1 MSRAMNLDLAEADV
15 MASCKSAGVAV
26 SAIET
31 LPTGG
36 THLVCVTAEGAG
48 EMRHKLKKHVIE
60 GRVRRYAFYNPR
72 PPW

>member
-15 MASCKSAGVAV
+15 AASCKSAGVAV

-48 EMRHKLKKHVIE
+48 EMRQKLKKHVIE